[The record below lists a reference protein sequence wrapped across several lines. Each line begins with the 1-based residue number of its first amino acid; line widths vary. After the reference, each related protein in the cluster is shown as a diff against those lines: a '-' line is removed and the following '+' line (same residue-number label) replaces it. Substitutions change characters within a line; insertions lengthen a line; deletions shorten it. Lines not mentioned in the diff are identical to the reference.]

1 MAIALLDSDDKI
13 VQVQTFICRSRFRT
27 RIKFTREMPWIII
40 YNKCTGTRN
49 CKCLSRSIC

>member
-1 MAIALLDSDDKI
+1 MTTALLDSDDKI
-13 VQVQTFICRSRFRT
+13 VHVQTFICRSRFRT

-49 CKCLSRSIC
+49 CINV